1 MPPGAEGARWRRD
14 VRNEKEQWRRR
25 GLKKLKRTGGSCW
38 GPAMRTKSLPNVQRT
53 SSVAVTS
60 TVVRITGEEF
70 YRRSH
75 GECRYAHWP
84 QRTCCP
90 WPPRTKGETATHL
103 QEKPRDAAL
112 RGGAGGNPRHP
123 PAPPQKRKRKRNA
136 GQAGAPRR
144 RPPEEV
150 MKIKRK

>member
-25 GLKKLKRTGGSCW
+25 GLKKLKRTGGTWW

-60 TVVRITGEEF
+60 TVVRITEEEF

-84 QRTCCP
+84 FQYP
-90 WPPRTKGETATHL
+90 NP
-103 QEKPRDAAL
+103 KPS
-112 RGGAGGNPRHP
+112 
-123 PAPPQKRKRKRNA
+123 
-136 GQAGAPRR
+136 
-144 RPPEEV
+144 
-150 MKIKRK
+150 

>member
-14 VRNEKEQWRRR
+14 VRNEKKQWRRR
-25 GLKKLKRTGGSCW
+25 GLEKLKRTGGSWW

-53 SSVAVTS
+53 SSVAVTV

-103 QEKPRDAAL
+103 REKPRDAAL
-112 RGGAGGNPRHP
+112 REAAGGRYRHP
-123 PAPPQKRKRKRNA
+123 PAPPRKGKRKRNA
-136 GQAGAPRR
+136 DKMRTPDGGAR
-144 RPPEEV
+144 
-150 MKIKRK
+150 